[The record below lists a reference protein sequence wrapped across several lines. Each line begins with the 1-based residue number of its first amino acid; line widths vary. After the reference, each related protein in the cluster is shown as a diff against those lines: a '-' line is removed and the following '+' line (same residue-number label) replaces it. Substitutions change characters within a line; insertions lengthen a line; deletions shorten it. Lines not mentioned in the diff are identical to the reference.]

1 MKSSP
6 QDALRSARLVL
17 DAELAAGRIDQSVL
31 HQRLTTHRSAWTRSP
46 SRLTRV
52 AQRLKMNTRRFD
64 GVDALM
70 GAALSF
76 RGKVLDGGGAS
87 GPPRFL
93 VRADEFPVASESAI
107 SDSSI
112 VRHFHGIMT
121 SKNVPY
127 LMALVPSPAKSYLDP
142 QATGERNLNADELR
156 LLQQMAADGVC
167 FAQHGTT
174 HRTRFVD
181 PRRRSELSGLHDADL
196 LSVLQAGRAR
206 LIGLGVASHGPG
218 PTVQPLR
225 SDAVAH
231 AGIAIPSSNWRSRV
245 SSAGGTPT

>member
-142 QATGERNLNADELR
+142 QATGERNLECRRA
-156 LLQQMAADGVC
+156 QTPAADGC
-167 FAQHGTT
+167 RRCLLCAA
-174 HRTRFVD
+174 RND
-181 PRRRSELSGLHDADL
+181 PSHAFRRPATALRALGLARCRSALRSPGRPSQAHWSRRRFSRSWSHRSTASIRRSG
-196 LSVLQAGRAR
+196 AR
-206 LIGLGVASHGPG
+206 WHRN
-218 PTVQPLR
+218 TE
-225 SDAVAH
+225 
-231 AGIAIPSSNWRSRV
+231 
-245 SSAGGTPT
+245 